1 MPTLA
6 GWLTGEQV
14 PTEII
19 EQTIRAMESVLELHG
34 GQPARYVQ
42 PGVGLVVFAD
52 KAYAMQRNDE
62 PPVMDWVPE
71 RRTLVYRRPLSGW
84 HPLYYIEN
92 WPAEGNLVFASE
104 IKALLALGV
113 PRHLNL
119 AALSALHRYGFIP
132 APLTAF
138 KEIQVVPAGSILR
151 WQHTKL
157 VVNAS
162 TDYHLQEP
170 VDEGEEAAVT
180 ELVHSLLKHAIEGQL
195 PQHDQLAA
203 LTDGGAASMLA
214 TLLSARATETRFTI
228 ASFSAKKAPKQ
239 WEIVEQLA
247 DACQRPSLA
256 ITGLDHLD
264 FWQAVLA
271 ATEAPCVDSLP
282 LALHQLLQTVAAETG
297 ARVAMG
303 GLGARVILGEE
314 RVRNA
319 PPAPLRDE
327 QHVLDG
333 YRSRVNP
340 GKLRE
345 LPWTV
350 EARQRLQDEE
360 TWENGHYA
368 RRLAHKAWQLTDE
381 WQRDYYLDLHL
392 RLPDLL
398 VGPAQQLATLAR
410 IALRSPYLHPD
421 VLNYLTRLPASSAAK
436 GSRSALLLTL
446 VRQLQPELVPV
457 TTKSTFSLNLP
468 LQLLLQES
476 GHELLEITLSSEALR
491 KRGLFTAE
499 GVQLL
504 RQQRKISPELLLVF
518 TTQLFCHLYDATL

>member
-42 PGVGLVVFAD
+42 PGVGLIVFAD

-84 HPLYYIEN
+84 HPLYYVEN

-113 PRHLNL
+113 PRRLNL

-138 KEIQVVPAGSILR
+138 KEIHVVPAGSILR

-162 TDYHLQEP
+162 TDYHLQES
-170 VDEGEEAAVT
+170 VDEADEAAVI
-180 ELVHSLLKHAIEGQL
+180 ERMHSLLKHAIEGQL

-214 TLLSARATETRFTI
+214 TLLSAQATETRFTI

-297 ARVAMG
+297 ARVAMS
-303 GLGARVILGEE
+303 GLGARVILGGY
-314 RVRNA
+314 RARNVQQA
-319 PPAPLRDE
+319 FPQDE
-327 QHVLDG
+327 SLVLDS
-333 YRSRVNP
+333 YRQRANP
-340 GKLRE
+340 GKPRE
-345 LPWTV
+345 LPWTAEV
-350 EARQRLQDEE
+350 RQRLQDEE

-421 VLNYLTRLPASSAAK
+421 VLNYLTRLPVSSAAND
-436 GSRSALLLTL
+436 SRNTLLPTL
-446 VRQLQPELVPV
+446 VRQLQPELVPT
-457 TTKSTFSLNLP
+457 TTKPAFTLNLP
-468 LQLLLQES
+468 LQSILQDEE
-476 GHELLEITLSSEALR
+476 HEMWEATLSPEALR
-491 KRGLFTAE
+491 KWGLFTIE
-499 GVQLL
+499 GVQQLC
-504 RQQRKISPELLLVF
+504 QQKKVLPELLLVF